1 MKLSDLDA
9 KLVSLTK
16 NQPVKKFPL
25 PNGKLLV
32 SQSFQ
37 IEEHKKEL
45 SPENKKKTLFQKNSL
60 IKAQGTLHP
69 QHKSSMLEVPP
80 ANFNTNKEKVKK
92 RKHDKMK
99 TGIIASPTRLK
110 ISEKDLIKIDSNTL
124 ISEELRHV
132 EFIENDNGF
141 SIRDN
146 ELFDSKAMKST
157 SAEGKKESFF
167 MFLEKEKNKEI
178 NRKDGIYFRFFAKK
192 GNFIKRIQIHQEIQ
206 TMLHKKGV
214 GEKGYLERKGRMK
227 VYSAELNEFLS

>member
-1 MKLSDLDA
+1 MLSIKIAD
-9 KLVSLTK
+9 
-16 NQPVKKFPL
+16 Q
-25 PNGKLLV
+25 
-32 SQSFQ
+32 
-37 IEEHKKEL
+37 EL
-45 SPENKKKTLFQKNSL
+45 EKTSY
-60 IKAQGTLHP
+60 
-69 QHKSSMLEVPP
+69 
-80 ANFNTNKEKVKK
+80 
-92 RKHDKMK
+92 
-99 TGIIASPTRLK
+99 K

-192 GNFIKRIQIHQEIQ
+192 GNFIKRIQIHQEVQ
-206 TMLHKKGV
+206 TMLHKKI

-227 VYSAELNEFLS
+227 VYSVELNEFLS